1 MATKIDIAETKS
13 LPAPTADVGAT
24 VAEGLGSPSRKLFI
38 VNVGASLRNVY
49 GEGQQRTQIA
59 ERAKAMPLAQG
70 THHTCTQTLYD
81 ECNYSQE

>member
-13 LPAPTADVGAT
+13 LPALRRRAA

-70 THHTCTQTLYD
+70 TRHTCTQTLYD